1 MAEKRN
7 ASQAQRCRPRTLW
20 SPQATSTKCAGWGP
34 HYAKGCLGGTTPQ
47 VPFWIMVNL
56 LAQLAHRTSWISWDR
71 TLEALPPWL
80 PLWASAKAT
89 FMMGKTATENNRH
102 LANRQTRI
110 APAGSL
116 YPVGPSPAW
125 HTQARP
131 GTPLSEGGTKGG
143 ETERKLRKQLEWSK
157 QNFRPGDPKQTV
169 RHICLLS
176 LPPGNKAVLFHV
188 VYQRRLVFRT
198 PGKVFCFFK
207 KLHNTFRLSFKG
219 KFNSSRPSP
228 SSQLKGTERALSFL
242 FSIQNHW
249 FLAPLKVWRQ

>member
-1 MAEKRN
+1 MPA
-7 ASQAQRCRPRTLW
+7 RPRGATQGHYG
-20 SPQATSTKCAGWGP
+20 SPRLLPRSVLAEAHTMQRAVLEAP
-34 HYAKGCLGGTTPQ
+34 PPQ
-47 VPFWIMVNL
+47 VPSWIMVNL
-56 LAQLAHRTSWISWDR
+56 LAQLALRTSWISWDR

-125 HTQARP
+125 HTQAQP

-188 VYQRRLVFRT
+188 VYQRRLVFQDSR
-198 PGKVFCFFK
+198 
-207 KLHNTFRLSFKG
+207 KG
-219 KFNSSRPSP
+219 
-228 SSQLKGTERALSFL
+228 FL
-242 FSIQNHW
+242 FFLKIIQH
-249 FLAPLKVWRQ
+249 FSSVL